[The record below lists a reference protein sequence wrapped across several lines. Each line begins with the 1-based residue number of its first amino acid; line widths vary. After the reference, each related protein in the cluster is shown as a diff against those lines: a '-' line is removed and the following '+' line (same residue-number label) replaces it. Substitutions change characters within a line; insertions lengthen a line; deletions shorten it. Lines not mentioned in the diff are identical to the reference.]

1 MDLTGYDALTL
12 EANEREWLQDL
23 RRLSE
28 RDKVEY
34 GIAAHGAWV
43 SEPFTDRQPNS
54 VHIPPEILSLE
65 AFSLYHAHT
74 NETLLSAQDLRLLLN
89 PNVEK
94 VAVITPQSKIAVAF
108 VGYGYRPDMLEFNE
122 AAYQIQMDVGM
133 EIFDNPSFETM
144 SVQERNTFAI
154 NEKAYRLARRFEWN
168 MEGGEFYVSESVS

>member
-1 MDLTGYDALTL
+1 MDFTGYDALTL
-12 EANEREWLQDL
+12 EANEREWLQNL

-34 GIAAHGAWV
+34 GIAAYGAWV

-54 VHIPPEILSLE
+54 VHIPPEILSME

-94 VAVITPQSKIAVAF
+94 VAVITPESKVAVAS
-108 VGYGYRPDMLEFNE
+108 VGYGYRPDMSEF
-122 AAYQIQMDVGM
+122 AD
-133 EIFDNPSFETM
+133 T
-144 SVQERNTFAI
+144 
-154 NEKAYRLARRFEWN
+154 ARRIRMDADMSLFEIPGFEDWTKEERFLYYASEQCYRIARAFEWRI
-168 MEGGEFYVSESVS
+168 EGGEL

>member
-1 MDLTGYDALTL
+1 MAESLAQS
-12 EANEREWLQDL
+12 AQ
-23 RRLSE
+23 
-28 RDKVEY
+28 RDKIEY
-34 GIAAHGAWV
+34 GIAAQGAWV

-54 VHIPPEILSLE
+54 VHIPPEILSME

-168 MEGGEFYVSESVS
+168 MEGGEFYVSESVQ